1 MDFVKSM
8 TKDMMKEIGNK
19 SREFYEFVLPPVDMM
34 IEQDKLILQVDLPG
48 FEKNDIKLR
57 LNGNILSIN
66 AEKKPQEETIKVIC
80 SQRPKII
87 DKKIRLPIIIK
98 EGEEKITSA
107 RYDNGVLNI
116 VIPVTKSGKDIQ
128 IE

>member
-48 FEKNDIKLR
+48 FEKSDIKLR

-66 AEKKPQEETIKVIC
+66 AEKKPQEKTIEVIC

-87 DKKIRLPIIIK
+87 DKKIRLPINIK

-107 RYDNGVLNI
+107 KYDNGVLNI
-116 VIPVTKSGKDIQ
+116 TIPITKSGKDIQ
-128 IE
+128 ID